1 MTSIEWLG
9 YELNTKLFYNISSEL
24 WEEVNTIF
32 DKAKEMHKQEIID
45 AYKVGNNDYAN
56 FNYVATSG
64 DDYYYVTFVSKG
76 SDDTF
81 KVWECCGM
89 EECIC
94 NGSGMSE
101 KPNNIE
107 PQLPQQ
113 EISDEEIEKGAEDWQ
128 EFRQGAGKQSFEAG
142 AKWYREQL
150 KQR

>member
-76 SDDTF
+76 SDNTLKDYHI
-81 KVWECCGM
+81 VE
-89 EECIC
+89 
-94 NGSGMSE
+94 
-101 KPNNIE
+101 PNE
-107 PQLPQQ
+107 MV
-113 EISDEEIEKGAEDWQ
+113 EISDEEIEKAAAHHEPMVTRRAWVS
-128 EFRQGAGKQSFEAG
+128 AC
-142 AKWYREQL
+142 KWYREQL
-150 KQR
+150 KKKQ